1 MHVPPCH
8 SRRELPTTPGVMYCV
23 HPHVRIRGMIV
34 RAEICR
40 MCNYWKEPAPES
52 FQPFPPPPSAPPRGR
67 CEFLGDIVGYRG
79 CPTCSGTVKLKV
91 FACSHPA
98 HSETIW
104 TECLRCPD
112 HREAGK
118 PAPEAVATG

>member
-1 MHVPPCH
+1 MALPPCH

-23 HPHVRIRGMIV
+23 HPRVHVNGMVV
-34 RAEICR
+34 REVNCR

-52 FQPFPPPPSAPPRGR
+52 FQSFPPPPPRGR
-67 CEFLGDIVGYRG
+67 CEFLGEVVAYRD
-79 CPTCSGTVKLKV
+79 CPTCCGAVRLKV

-98 HSETIW
+98 HHQTVWS
-104 TECLRCPD
+104 ECLKCSD

-118 PAPEAVATG
+118 PAPEAIASD